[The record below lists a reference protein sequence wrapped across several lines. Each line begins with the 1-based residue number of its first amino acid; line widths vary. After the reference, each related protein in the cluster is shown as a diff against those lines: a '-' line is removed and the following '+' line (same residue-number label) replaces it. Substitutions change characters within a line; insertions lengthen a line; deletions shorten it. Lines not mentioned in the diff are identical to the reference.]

1 MEITKYDKKDVKILT
16 KRSQSDVNQV
26 LKTVTDIIN
35 NVKINKDKSVKEY
48 TEKFDGV
55 FVEDLKVTE
64 NEIKQAY
71 ENLDENLINSLKSA
85 T

>member
-35 NVKINKDKSVKEY
+35 IKIQRSLY
-48 TEKFDGV
+48 
-55 FVEDLKVTE
+55 
-64 NEIKQAY
+64 
-71 ENLDENLINSLKSA
+71 IN
-85 T
+85 

>member
-35 NVKINKDKSVKEY
+35 NVKINKDKSVKGIY
-48 TEKFDGV
+48 
-55 FVEDLKVTE
+55 
-64 NEIKQAY
+64 
-71 ENLDENLINSLKSA
+71 
-85 T
+85 